1 MGLHQDRDE
10 ADFNQPV
17 LSISL
22 GDEALFRIGNE
33 TKGGKTE
40 SLWLHSGDV
49 VCLGGAAR
57 LFYHEI
63 DRIESG
69 SSTLLKNVVRINLT
83 LRVVS

>member
-40 SLWLHSGDV
+40 SFLAALGRR
-49 VCLGGAAR
+49 CLPGWR
-57 LFYHEI
+57 RPSFLSW
-63 DRIESG
+63 DRSYRKRQ
-69 SSTLLKNVVRINLT
+69 LYAFKKRW
-83 LRVVS
+83 